1 MEIVADDEK
10 NGMKSIIVACDTEKV
25 MSDDIDVLLHIYW
38 NPLQNLMSDDI
49 DVLLHVYWNSLH
61 NLMSGNIDVLLHVYW
76 NPLHNLM
83 SVYEQ

>member
-10 NGMKSIIVACDTEKV
+10 NGMKSIIVACDTKNV
-25 MSDDIDVLLHIYW
+25 
-38 NPLQNLMSDDI
+38 MSDDI